1 MLRSGQ
7 ALPASFFRKRGLE
20 IRLKELAQSLDD
32 KRISAKAGALGRAFQ
47 LLAQIR
53 AEADT
58 CGGGEH
64 VILCVANLGLSRLGF
79 KDMCSR
85 GEQGRVEGSAEQ
97 GGENVLARGGAETR
111 RGLRD

>member
-7 ALPASFFRKRGLE
+7 ALPAGFFRKRGLE
-20 IRLKELAQSLDD
+20 IRLKELAQGLDD

-58 CGGGEH
+58 GGSREH
-64 VILCVANLGLSRLGF
+64 VILCGTHRGMSREGI
-79 KDMCSR
+79 
-85 GEQGRVEGSAEQ
+85 QGY
-97 GGENVLARGGAETR
+97 
-111 RGLRD
+111 RD